1 VRNAYLTLSRT
12 ELPAPV
18 AGFIARRNV
27 QLGQRV
33 GPGAPLMAVV
43 PLDEVWVDA
52 NFKEPQLARMR
63 VGQPVLLSA
72 DLYGKKIVYHGSV
85 AGFGAGTGAAFSL
98 LPAQNATGNWIKI
111 VQRVPVRIA
120 LDARELAAHPLQIGL
135 SMKADVEVKNGGDGA
150 RLPQLAST
158 AVSWSTDVFGSGQ
171 EVAER
176 RVQAI
181 IAANQL
187 LAPHVAAQHAPVPE
201 GLLASNAHLGG
212 AARHLH

>member
-1 VRNAYLTLSRT
+1 
-12 ELPAPV
+12 
-18 AGFIARRNV
+18 
-27 QLGQRV
+27 
-33 GPGAPLMAVV
+33 MAVV

-63 VGQPVLLSA
+63 VGQPVILSA

-85 AGFGAGTGAAFSL
+85 AGFGAGTGSAFSL

-135 SMKADVEVKNGGDGA
+135 SMKADVDVRNGGDGA

-158 AVSWSTDVFGSGQ
+158 AVSWSTDVYGSGQ
-171 EVAER
+171 DVAER
-176 RVQAI
+176 RVHSI

-187 LAPHVAAQHAPVPE
+187 SAPHVAAQHGAAQE
-201 GLLASNAHLGG
+201 GLLASNQHLAG